1 MQTRRAATVAARA
14 RILEAALDE
23 LAATGG
29 EAITLRGVADRADM
43 ALRTMYNH
51 FTSRDEL
58 LTAAFLHH
66 AAQTRA
72 AVEAL
77 SVPDAS
83 PEEQLRHVVEAYYSR
98 YAAMGAR
105 LSVLLSVRGV
115 PELDEQ
121 IKLIRG
127 RRRQL
132 LEKII
137 RRAARA
143 RQLAV
148 PVPTA
153 VTLAFT
159 MTSHAA
165 WDVWL
170 KELDGDVSEATTV
183 VNEALSSALF
193 HHKPVRSA
201 GVRALRN

>member
-1 MQTRRAATVAARA
+1 MQTRRAATAAARA

-105 LSVLLSVRGV
+105 LSVLLSVRSV
-115 PELDEQ
+115 PELEEQ
-121 IKLIRG
+121 INVIRG

-132 LEKII
+132 VEKII

-165 WDVWL
+165 WNVCL
-170 KELDGDVSEATTV
+170 KELDGDVAEATTV
-183 VNEALSSALF
+183 VNKALSSALF
-193 HHKPVRSA
+193 HHKPAA
-201 GVRALRN
+201 GR